1 MTPALPL
8 WRRILLEKRP
18 AICFVGAVL
27 GVDIALH
34 LFVLYPYMVRNENN
48 QLERLAVITE
58 HESATRES
66 QAINQMVQAKV
77 EAEAQLDKFY
87 REVLP
92 QGLAGARVQSFARLT
107 ALAVRHDLIME
118 RRSSSPIGL
127 ENSLLSRLDISM
139 LLQGEYRD
147 LRRFIYDVEVG
158 DEFLVIEEVVLR
170 RNGAASDGEVLD
182 IGLSTYYRSE
192 DDELE

>member
-8 WRRILLEKRP
+8 WRRILRAKRLV
-18 AICFVGAVL
+18 ICVVGAIL
-27 GVDIALH
+27 AVDIALY
-34 LFVLYPYMVRNENN
+34 LFVLYPYTVRNGNHVR
-48 QLERLAVITE
+48 ERLAVIADQAF
-58 HESATRES
+58 ATRER
-66 QAINQMVQAKV
+66 QTINKMVEAKAD
-77 EAEAQLDKFY
+77 AEAQLDRFY